1 MQHSMIEMGVEE
13 AEMAATFAVK
23 TIDGD
28 YIKTLNSDNAYD
40 QQFMEQQ
47 EKINTVKEECGIAY
61 LYTLYTDEEKVYYG
75 IDTGEDQE
83 DYGTEFDY
91 SYKDLQSVFN
101 GQVFV
106 QDFIDKTEYGDLIS
120 AYLPIK
126 DSSGNVVAAIGCDY
140 DASSISE
147 RIAKTNSKILTIS
160 VLATLISVLVLNF
173 IIGLVMAALKQ
184 INRKLYDL
192 VNNEGDLTQTLE
204 LKTNDELSEIANNV
218 NNLLNYIK
226 TIMVHIKD
234 GSVSISDSAELVVKQ
249 LGNTS
254 IDIQEV
260 SATMEEM
267 SAAME
272 ETNAS
277 LNQINE
283 SVSST
288 NEVVLAIHKQAEE
301 GNILSKEIMK
311 KATSIYNGAIQGHEK
326 SQEVRDKASASL
338 QNKIEKA
345 KMVTRI
351 NQLTDEII
359 GITEQTNLLALN
371 ASIEAAR
378 CGEQGK
384 GFAVVAGEIK
394 NLATNSATA
403 AQQIS
408 EVSKEVIDT
417 VSDLSNEAES
427 IIKFMEVSTKEA
439 FDSTIAICDDYKKDA
454 NAMSDMSNA
463 FAEKSEYIQEV
474 MVEVKESIGAIN
486 TAIDESTI
494 GVTNVTEKTV
504 DISHSVAEIE
514 KEAETNKDISSV
526 LNTEVNKFKLE

>member
-1 MQHSMIEMGVEE
+1 
-13 AEMAATFAVK
+13 
-23 TIDGD
+23 
-28 YIKTLNSDNAYD
+28 
-40 QQFMEQQ
+40 
-47 EKINTVKEECGIAY
+47 
-61 LYTLYTDEEKVYYG
+61 
-75 IDTGEDQE
+75 
-83 DYGTEFDY
+83 
-91 SYKDLQSVFN
+91 
-101 GQVFV
+101 
-106 QDFIDKTEYGDLIS
+106 
-120 AYLPIK
+120 
-126 DSSGNVVAAIGCDY
+126 
-140 DASSISE
+140 
-147 RIAKTNSKILTIS
+147 
-160 VLATLISVLVLNF
+160 
-173 IIGLVMAALKQ
+173 MAALKQ